1 MRNKIDSLIKEALK
15 NGEKDRLETF
25 RAIKTAF
32 VVYTSQGKNF
42 EMTDS
47 VELDILRTLIKQR
60 EKSAKEYRDAG
71 REDLGS
77 KELTEI
83 EIIKEFVPKEPGRE
97 EIIEVIKDCDDSYIT
112 ANGKI
117 EIQKKVMG
125 NVMKFCKAKLPSA
138 SGKLI
143 SDIIKEFLV

>member
-1 MRNKIDSLIKEALK
+1 MRKEIDMLIKEALK
-15 NGEKDRLETF
+15 NGEKERLETL

-32 VVYTSQGKNF
+32 VVYTSQGKSF
-42 EMTDS
+42 EITDS
-47 VELDILRTLIKQR
+47 IELDILRTLVKQR
-60 EKSAKEYRDAG
+60 EKSSVEYTEAG
-71 REDLGS
+71 RLDLAE
-77 KELTEI
+77 KENNEI
-83 EIIKEFVPKEPGRE
+83 EIIKEFIPKEPGRE

-112 ANGKI
+112 ASGNI

-125 NVMKFCKAKLPSA
+125 NVIKYTKSKLPNA